1 MKPGPLEIVL
11 IIFVIIAIAVIARI
25 IGPARKASQE
35 NRKSNNAST
44 GSNTE
49 KYAKLLGRTGI
60 ALVIAGGITLIAGI
74 SMLQWVLH
82 NYVLSFVLIVV
93 GVIIFI
99 MSRRR
104 R

>member
-25 IGPARKASQE
+25 IGPARKAPQE

-60 ALVIAGGITLIAGI
+60 VLVIAGGITLIAGI

-93 GVIIFI
+93 GIIILI

>member
-11 IIFVIIAIAVIARI
+11 IIFVIIAIVVIARI
-25 IGPARKASQE
+25 VRPGREASRKNDNTNTSATES
-35 NRKSNNAST
+35 KT
-44 GSNTE
+44 GRNTR
-49 KYAKLLGRTGI
+49 LLGRTGI
-60 ALVIAGGITLIAGI
+60 ALIIAGGITIIASI

-82 NYVLSFVLIVV
+82 NYVLSLILIVI
-93 GVIIFI
+93 GIIVFK